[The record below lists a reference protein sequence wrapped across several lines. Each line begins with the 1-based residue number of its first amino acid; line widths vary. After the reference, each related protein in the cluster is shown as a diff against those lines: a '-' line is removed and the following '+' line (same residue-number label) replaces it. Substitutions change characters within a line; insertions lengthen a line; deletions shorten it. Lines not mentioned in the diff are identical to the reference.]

1 MGNNKKD
8 IKESVGKIVSYIALY
23 RKWRPKTF
31 EDVVGQEHITT
42 TLKNQILFNRI
53 AHAYLFSGTRG
64 TGKTSTAKIFARA
77 VNCPHHIQGDPC
89 HQCEVCKE
97 IESSGVMDII
107 EIDAAS
113 NRGVDE
119 IRDLRERV
127 KYPPSLGRY
136 KVYIIDEVHMLTQE
150 AFNALLKTLE
160 EPPKHVIFILAT
172 TEPHKLPATILSRCQ
187 RFDFKRVTLK
197 DMVGRMEYICREMDI
212 SIEEKALELIAKNA
226 EGAMRDALSI
236 LDQCL
241 SLVEENQTITYENIT
256 DTLGLASESWVYDIA
271 GSILKQDIRNTLSLL
286 HEMMDNGKDILQ
298 MVKQLREHFRNL
310 LMVKTLSQA
319 ENILEMTAEQIESL
333 KNQGE
338 EIIEERLFRFIDHL
352 NQVENKMKTTS
363 QPVIIL
369 EMELINLCKQ
379 PKGESLK
386 SLLERIA
393 ILEKKIQDGM
403 VTQASPSPR
412 VTPTPTPPPPSR
424 SKVQPTPSPTRP
436 SVPPQ
441 GEEQETLQRNDSLTK
456 ENIQEKW
463 GDILREVRKRKVS
476 VEALL
481 KEGQLAQY
489 DKGKLLLGFKEGFGF
504 HQTALSRKD
513 NLGLLQQVISQVMN
527 SAIKVECVMMDQIT
541 FSGQEE
547 VDIVDKTIEIF
558 GEDVVEIVEEK

>member
-1 MGNNKKD
+1 M
-8 IKESVGKIVSYIALY
+8 SYIALY

-379 PKGESLK
+379 PKGESLE
-386 SLLERIA
+386 SLLERIS

-424 SKVQPTPSPTRP
+424 PKVQPTPSPTRT